1 MRLPTGS
8 VWPAGETHPSS
19 EVQMNRFTQN
29 VSRWRL
35 EETSQEEQGEENG
48 RRKCGTVMKY
58 SGTLLEQPS
67 QLGRSA
73 DSGKTE
79 TVNNLYETDYS
90 VL

>member
-8 VWPAGETHPSS
+8 VWPAGETHLSG
-19 EVQMNRFTQN
+19 EVQMNGFTQK
-29 VSRWRL
+29 VSNWRL
-35 EETSQEEQGEENG
+35 EGTSQEEQGEASG

-58 SGTLLEQPS
+58 SRTLLEQPS

-73 DSGKTE
+73 DSVNTE

>member
-8 VWPAGETHPSS
+8 VWPAGETHPSD
-19 EVQMNRFTQN
+19 EVQMNGFTQN

-35 EETSQEEQGEENG
+35 EETSPEEQGEANG

-58 SGTLLEQPS
+58 SGDSIRQPS

-73 DSGKTE
+73 DSGNTE